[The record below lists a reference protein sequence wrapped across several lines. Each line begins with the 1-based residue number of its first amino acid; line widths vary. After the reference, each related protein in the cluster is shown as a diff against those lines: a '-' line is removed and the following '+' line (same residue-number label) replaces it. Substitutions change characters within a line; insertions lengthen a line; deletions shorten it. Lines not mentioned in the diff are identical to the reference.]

1 MSQAMSENPAPTP
14 TRLLTPAEAIEILVD
29 VNTLNAWGMRK
40 IELLYVYLYVYM
52 YIGRTVR
59 CQPEDVA
66 VQIFRNT
73 MLPNKLKIF
82 RIGG

>member
-1 MSQAMSENPAPTP
+1 MSENPVPTP

-29 VNTLNAWGMRK
+29 VSTLNAWGMRK
-40 IELLYVYLYVYM
+40 IELLYVYM

-73 MLPNKLKIF
+73 KLPNKLKIF

>member
-1 MSQAMSENPAPTP
+1 MSQAMSENPVPTP

-29 VNTLNAWGMRK
+29 VSTLNAWGMRK
-40 IELLYVYLYVYM
+40 IELLYVYM

-73 MLPNKLKIF
+73 KLPNKLKIF